1 MEDEAPEIRERLQ
14 AVLNSLLFP
23 IAGCW
28 PLHGCVYE
36 YYFDGDAETHVLE
49 IWPVGI
55 DELAEHEGNGHHETG
70 QGLWYELAE
79 FDFAEFANEVSLEH
93 FHFSQRRA
101 IFEIGWTEKGQHLEL
116 RLHIEPMDVVEDLG

>member
-1 MEDEAPEIRERLQ
+1 MEGEAPEIRERLQ
-14 AVLNSLLFP
+14 AVFNSLLCP
-23 IAGCW
+23 IVGCW
-28 PLHGCVYE
+28 PLHGCDYE
-36 YYFDGDAETHVLE
+36 YYFDADAETHVLE

-55 DELAEHEGNGHHETG
+55 DEPREHEGNGHHETG

-101 IFEIGWTEKGQHLEL
+101 IFEIGWMENGKHLEL
-116 RLHIEPMDVVEDLG
+116 RLHVEPMDVAEDLG